1 MAEQFNDENPVMHD
15 ISQGEYNVPTPE
27 AQANVKGYDE
37 SHDMHDISG
46 EKTGNKL
53 RKVFP
58 IREVVVPLPS
68 FFSCGNN
75 DDGHNELRFNPL
87 TSILSLAVLWG
98 LSIYCM
104 ARPEIAKSTL
114 SDWLTD
120 VTEHFTWLFI
130 IANPTLTFFLVWLTF
145 RFGNIKLGSDPDAK
159 PEFSDASFF
168 AMIFSAGV
176 GIGLIFFGVS
186 EPLLHQSSNYFAN
199 AGYHNQ
205 DEVDQWSLM
214 ITISHWGLQTSWA
227 KYLIMSISI
236 SLAAYR
242 FDLPMTVRSAF
253 YPILGEYTWGWIGD
267 LIDGFSI
274 VMTVA
279 GICTSLGLGV
289 LQMTVG
295 LERLGWID
303 ANTDQ
308 NTVQNEIIIIWVV
321 TIFATMSVISG
332 LKVGIKILAF
342 IALAMSSAIM
352 FLSFVMEDTFYLLN
366 LIVQTTG
373 MYLQYGMLQLP
384 FWTDAFGSMQD
395 GEGRAI
401 DGNASSQSWMGS
413 WTVFYSAWWVSWIVF
428 VGLFVAR
435 ISKNRTIRNVIVAV
449 GLASSFYCILWFCI
463 MGGIGLRQQRQAL
476 ELQVLGGKVYD
487 NTEYYLALGSS
498 DCYDVP
504 QSDVTSINEK
514 GELTTE
520 FTNALPGITPVC
532 LVPSGK
538 SQEAWFNVMESF
550 SYPEG
555 NFGGF
560 GPFLTFFSVFTLVL
574 YFVTSSDSGSLV
586 VDTLASNGADKHH
599 WLQRVFWAV
608 TEGAVAAALLV
619 AGGSDALTAL
629 QSASLIFALPFNA
642 LLFVMCVTI
651 VMMCQAIEK
660 SQNSTGPKL
669 NDPSVLLPKKTW
681 NMPVFGGILNIFEFI
696 FSFGFVHPSRKEN
709 GMGFPTGA
717 QSVEFVKGLLL
728 PFMSLHAIYTAMDTK
743 RNHRLSILL
752 TTISYG
758 VVFLAMIGL
767 FICGVISNGFI
778 AFGWTAF
785 LLNACILTSLR
796 VSVRERLAIRGN
808 IVADFLVSS
817 FLYPQALAQMVLE
830 LKEHEDTPV
839 LEEDTFL
846 NHGKKEITNKAM

>member
-1 MAEQFNDENPVMHD
+1 MEEQFNDENPEMND
-15 ISQGEYNVPTPE
+15 ISQGEYIVPE
-27 AQANVKGYDE
+27 AQAPKEVPWNSDV
-37 SHDMHDISG
+37 

-53 RKVFP
+53 RKIFP
-58 IREVVVPLPS
+58 IRECVVPLPS
-68 FFSCGNN
+68 IFSCFNN

-104 ARPEIAKSTL
+104 VAPDSAKSAL
-114 SDWLTD
+114 SDSFTN

-130 IANPTLTFFLVWLTF
+130 IANPTLTFFIIWLAF

-159 PEFSDASFF
+159 PEFSDASYF

-186 EPLLHQSSNYFAN
+186 EPLLHQSSNYFSN

-205 DEVDQWSLM
+205 DEVDQWSLL
-214 ITISHWGLQTSWA
+214 ITINHWGVQASWA

-303 ANTDQ
+303 TNTDQ
-308 NTVQNEIIIIWVV
+308 DSSKNEIIIIWVV

-332 LKVGIKILAF
+332 LKVGIKTLAF
-342 IALAMSSAIM
+342 VALGTSSAIM
-352 FLSFVMEDTFYLLN
+352 FLSFVMEDTMYLLN

-373 MYLQYGMLQLP
+373 MYLQYGMFQLT
-384 FWTDAFGSMQD
+384 FWTDAFGSMQK

-401 DGNASSQSWMGS
+401 DGTAAATWWMGG

-435 ISKNRTIRNVIVAV
+435 ISKNRTIRNVIVSV
-449 GLASSFYCILWFCI
+449 GLASTFYCILWFCI

-476 ELQVLGGKVYD
+476 ELQVLGGDVYN

-504 QSDVTSINEK
+504 QADVTAINEE
-514 GELTTE
+514 GEVATL
-520 FTNALPGITPVC
+520 FTNALPGVTPVC

-538 SQEAWFNVMESF
+538 SQEAWFNVMDSF
-550 SYPEG
+550 SYPDADG
-555 NFGGF
+555 NFSGF
-560 GPFLTFFSVFTLVL
+560 GPFLTFFSVFTLVI

-586 VDTLASNGADKHH
+586 VDTLASNGATKHH
-599 WLQRVFWAV
+599 WLQRVFWAL

-669 NDPSVLLPKKTW
+669 SDPSVLLPKKTW

-696 FSFGFVHPSRKEN
+696 FSVGFVHPSRKEN
-709 GMGFPTGA
+709 GMGFPTSA
-717 QSVEFVKGLLL
+717 QSLEFVKGLLL

-743 RNHRLSILL
+743 RNHRLSSLL
-752 TTISYG
+752 TSICFG
-758 VVFLAMIGL
+758 VVFLAMVGL
-767 FICGVISNGFI
+767 FICGVINNGFI

-808 IVADFLVSS
+808 IIADFLVSS

-830 LKEHEDTPV
+830 LKEHEGTLPNH
-839 LEEDTFL
+839 EE
-846 NHGKKEITNKAM
+846 